1 MTRRTEGGLDNT
13 KKPYLWSGMRYVAFI
28 LGTSLGLG
36 WLLAKPVEAVVSAG
50 TTTAVVSQKE
60 TKAAL
65 KEAKQQKAEK
75 ASFWARL
82 KNFFGGLGKLGWG
95 PFSLIILAILTPP
108 LAVGIASDWNPDK
121 VLIAILLTILCYIPG
136 LIYALIEASK

>member
-1 MTRRTEGGLDNT
+1 
-13 KKPYLWSGMRYVAFI
+13 MRYVAFI

-36 WLLAKPVEAVVSAG
+36 WLLAKPVEAIASTG

-82 KNFFGGLGKLGWG
+82 KNFFGGLGKLGWA

-108 LAVGIASDWNPDK
+108 LAVGIASDWDPDK
-121 VLIAILLTILCYIPG
+121 VLIAILLTALCYVPG
-136 LIYALIEASK
+136 LVYALIQTSK

>member
-1 MTRRTEGGLDNT
+1 
-13 KKPYLWSGMRYVAFI
+13 MRYVAFI

-36 WLLAKPVEAVVSAG
+36 WLLAKPVEAVASTG
-50 TTTAVVSQKE
+50 TATAVVSQKE
-60 TKAAL
+60 IKAAL

-95 PFSLIILAILTPP
+95 PFSLVILAILTPP
-108 LAVGIASDWNPDK
+108 LAVGIASDWDPDK
-121 VLIAILLTILCYIPG
+121 VLIAILLTALCYVPG
-136 LIYALIEASK
+136 LVYALIQTSK

>member
-1 MTRRTEGGLDNT
+1 
-13 KKPYLWSGMRYVAFI
+13 MRYVAFI
-28 LGTSLGLG
+28 LGTILGLG

-108 LAVGIASDWNPDK
+108 LAVGIASDWDPDK
-121 VLIAILLTILCYIPG
+121 VLIAILLTALCYIPG
-136 LIYALIEASK
+136 LIYALIQASK

>member
-1 MTRRTEGGLDNT
+1 
-13 KKPYLWSGMRYVAFI
+13 MRYIAFI

-50 TTTAVVSQKE
+50 TATAVVSQKE

-82 KNFFGGLGKLGWG
+82 KNFSGGLGKLGWA
-95 PFSLIILAILTPP
+95 PFSLILLAILVPP
-108 LAVGIASDWNPDK
+108 LAVGIASNWDPDK
-121 VLIAILLTILCYIPG
+121 VLIAIILTALCGLPG
-136 LIYALIEASK
+136 MIYAIVVASD

>member
-1 MTRRTEGGLDNT
+1 
-13 KKPYLWSGMRYVAFI
+13 MRYIAFI

-36 WLLAKPVEAVVSAG
+36 WLLAKPVEAVASTG

-82 KNFFGGLGKLGWG
+82 KNFFGGLGKLGWA
-95 PFSLIILAILTPP
+95 PFSLILLAILVPP
-108 LAVGIASDWNPDK
+108 LAVGIASNWDPDK
-121 VLIAILLTILCYIPG
+121 VLISILLTALCYLPG
-136 LIYALIEASK
+136 MIYAIVVASD

>member
-1 MTRRTEGGLDNT
+1 
-13 KKPYLWSGMRYVAFI
+13 MRYVAFI

-36 WLLAKPVEAVVSAG
+36 WLLAKPVEAVVSTG
-50 TTTAVVSQKE
+50 TATAVVSQKE

-82 KNFFGGLGKLGWG
+82 KNFFGGLGKLGWA

-108 LAVGIASDWNPDK
+108 LAVGIASDWDPDK
-121 VLIAILLTILCYIPG
+121 VLIAILLTALCYVPG
-136 LIYALIEASK
+136 LVYALIQTSK

>member
-1 MTRRTEGGLDNT
+1 
-13 KKPYLWSGMRYVAFI
+13 MRYIAFI

-36 WLLAKPVEAVVSAG
+36 WLLAKPVEAVVSTG
-50 TTTAVVSQKE
+50 TTTAVVNQKE

-65 KEAKQQKAEK
+65 KETKQQKAEK

-95 PFSLIILAILTPP
+95 PLSLIILAILTPP
-108 LAVGIASDWNPDK
+108 LAVGIASDWDPDK
-121 VLIAILLTILCYIPG
+121 VLIAILLTALCYIPG
-136 LIYALIEASK
+136 LIYALVQASK

>member
-1 MTRRTEGGLDNT
+1 
-13 KKPYLWSGMRYVAFI
+13 MRYVAFI

-36 WLLAKPVEAVVSAG
+36 WLLAKPVEAVASTG
-50 TTTAVVSQKE
+50 TTTTVVSQKE

-82 KNFFGGLGKLGWG
+82 KNFVGGLGNLGWG
-95 PFSLIILAILTPP
+95 PFSLIVLAILTPP
-108 LAVGIASDWNPDK
+108 LAVGIASNWDPDK
-121 VLIAILLTILCYIPG
+121 VLIALLLTALCYIPG
-136 LIYALIEASK
+136 LIYALIQASK

>member
-1 MTRRTEGGLDNT
+1 
-13 KKPYLWSGMRYVAFI
+13 MRYVAFI

>member
-1 MTRRTEGGLDNT
+1 
-13 KKPYLWSGMRYVAFI
+13 MRYVAFI

-36 WLLAKPVEAVVSAG
+36 WLLAKPVEAVASTV

-65 KEAKQQKAEK
+65 KEVKQQKAEK

-95 PFSLIILAILTPP
+95 PLSLIILAILTPP
-108 LAVGIASDWNPDK
+108 LAVGIASNWDPDK
-121 VLIAILLTILCYIPG
+121 VLIAILLTALCYIPG
-136 LIYALIEASK
+136 LIYALVQASK

>member
-1 MTRRTEGGLDNT
+1 
-13 KKPYLWSGMRYVAFI
+13 MRYVAFI

-75 ASFWARL
+75 VSFWARL

-108 LAVGIASDWNPDK
+108 LAVGIASDWDPDK
-121 VLIAILLTILCYIPG
+121 VLIAILLTALCYIPG
-136 LIYALIEASK
+136 LIYALIQASK

>member
-1 MTRRTEGGLDNT
+1 
-13 KKPYLWSGMRYVAFI
+13 MRYVAFI

-75 ASFWARL
+75 TSFWARL
-82 KNFFGGLGKLGWG
+82 KNFFGGLGKLGWA

-108 LAVGIASDWNPDK
+108 LAVGIASDWDPDK
-121 VLIAILLTILCYIPG
+121 VLIAILLTALCYIPG
-136 LIYALIEASK
+136 LIYALIQASK

>member
-1 MTRRTEGGLDNT
+1 
-13 KKPYLWSGMRYVAFI
+13 MRYVAFI

-36 WLLAKPVEAVVSAG
+36 WLLAKPVEAVVSTG

-82 KNFFGGLGKLGWG
+82 KNFFKGLGKLGWA
-95 PFSLIILAILTPP
+95 PFSLIVLAIITPP
-108 LAVGIASDWNPDK
+108 LAVGIATDWNPDK
-121 VLIAILLTILCYIPG
+121 VLIALILTWLCTLPG
-136 LIYALIEASK
+136 IIYALIVVSRS

>member
-1 MTRRTEGGLDNT
+1 
-13 KKPYLWSGMRYVAFI
+13 MRYVAFI

-36 WLLAKPVEAVVSAG
+36 WLLAKPVEAVVSTG

-95 PFSLIILAILTPP
+95 PFSLVILAILTPP
-108 LAVGIASDWNPDK
+108 LAVGIASDWDPDK
-121 VLIAILLTILCYIPG
+121 VLIAILLTALCYVPG
-136 LIYALIEASK
+136 LVYALIQTSK

>member
-1 MTRRTEGGLDNT
+1 
-13 KKPYLWSGMRYVAFI
+13 MRYVAFI

-36 WLLAKPVEAVVSAG
+36 WLLAKPVEAVASTG
-50 TTTAVVSQKE
+50 TTTAAVSQKE
-60 TKAAL
+60 IKAAL

-82 KNFFGGLGKLGWG
+82 KNFFNGLGKLGWG

-121 VLIAILLTILCYIPG
+121 VLIAILLTALCYIPG

>member
-1 MTRRTEGGLDNT
+1 
-13 KKPYLWSGMRYVAFI
+13 MRYIAFI

-36 WLLAKPVEAVVSAG
+36 WLLAKPVEAVVSTG
-50 TTTAVVSQKE
+50 TTAAVVSQKE
-60 TKAAL
+60 AKAAL

-108 LAVGIASDWNPDK
+108 LAVGIASDWDPDK

-136 LIYALIEASK
+136 LIYALIQASK

>member
-1 MTRRTEGGLDNT
+1 
-13 KKPYLWSGMRYVAFI
+13 MRYAAFI

-36 WLLAKPVEAVVSAG
+36 WLLAKPVEAVVSTG

-60 TKAAL
+60 AKAAL
-65 KEAKQQKAEK
+65 KEAMQQKAEK

-108 LAVGIASDWNPDK
+108 LAVGIASDWDPDK
-121 VLIAILLTILCYIPG
+121 VLIAILLTALCYIPG
-136 LIYALIEASK
+136 LIYALIQASK

>member
-1 MTRRTEGGLDNT
+1 
-13 KKPYLWSGMRYVAFI
+13 MRYVAFI

-36 WLLAKPVEAVVSAG
+36 WLLAKPVEAVVSTG

-60 TKAAL
+60 AKAAL

-108 LAVGIASDWNPDK
+108 LAVGIASDWDPDK
-121 VLIAILLTILCYIPG
+121 VLIAILLTILCYIPR
-136 LIYALIEASK
+136 LIYALTQASK

>member
-1 MTRRTEGGLDNT
+1 
-13 KKPYLWSGMRYVAFI
+13 MRYVAFI

-36 WLLAKPVEAVVSAG
+36 WLLAKPVEAVVSTG

-65 KEAKQQKAEK
+65 KEATQQKAEK

-95 PFSLIILAILTPP
+95 PLSLIILAILTPP
-108 LAVGIASDWNPDK
+108 LAVGIASDWDPDK

-136 LIYALIEASK
+136 LIYALTQASK

>member
-1 MTRRTEGGLDNT
+1 
-13 KKPYLWSGMRYVAFI
+13 MRYIAFI

-36 WLLAKPVEAVVSAG
+36 WLLAKPVEAVVSTG

-60 TKAAL
+60 AKAAL

-108 LAVGIASDWNPDK
+108 LAVGIASDWDPDK
-121 VLIAILLTILCYIPG
+121 VLIAILLTILCYIPR
-136 LIYALIEASK
+136 LIYALTQASK

>member
-1 MTRRTEGGLDNT
+1 
-13 KKPYLWSGMRYVAFI
+13 MRYVAFI

-36 WLLAKPVEAVVSAG
+36 WLLAKPVEAVVSTG

-60 TKAAL
+60 AKAAL
-65 KEAKQQKAEK
+65 KEAMQQKAEK

-108 LAVGIASDWNPDK
+108 LAVGIASDWDPDK
-121 VLIAILLTILCYIPG
+121 VLIAILLTALCYIPG
-136 LIYALIEASK
+136 LIYALIQASK

>member
-1 MTRRTEGGLDNT
+1 
-13 KKPYLWSGMRYVAFI
+13 MRYVAFI

-36 WLLAKPVEAVVSAG
+36 WLLAKPVEAVASTG

-82 KNFFGGLGKLGWG
+82 KNFFNGLGKLGWG
-95 PFSLIILAILTPP
+95 PLSLIILAILTPP
-108 LAVGIASDWNPDK
+108 LAVGIASDWDPDK

-136 LIYALIEASK
+136 LIYALTQASK

>member
-1 MTRRTEGGLDNT
+1 
-13 KKPYLWSGMRYVAFI
+13 MRYAAFI

-36 WLLAKPVEAVVSAG
+36 WLLAKPVEAVVSTG
-50 TTTAVVSQKE
+50 MTTAVVIQKE

-65 KEAKQQKAEK
+65 KEATQQKAEK

-95 PFSLIILAILTPP
+95 PLSLIILAILTPP
-108 LAVGIASDWNPDK
+108 LAVGIASDWDPDK
-121 VLIAILLTILCYIPG
+121 VLIAILLTALCYIPG
-136 LIYALIEASK
+136 LIYALIQASK

>member
-1 MTRRTEGGLDNT
+1 
-13 KKPYLWSGMRYVAFI
+13 MRYVAFI

-36 WLLAKPVEAVVSAG
+36 WLLAKPVEAVVSTG

-65 KEAKQQKAEK
+65 KEATHQKAEK

-95 PFSLIILAILTPP
+95 PLSLIILAILTPP
-108 LAVGIASDWNPDK
+108 LAVGIASDWDPDK

-136 LIYALIEASK
+136 LIYALTQASK